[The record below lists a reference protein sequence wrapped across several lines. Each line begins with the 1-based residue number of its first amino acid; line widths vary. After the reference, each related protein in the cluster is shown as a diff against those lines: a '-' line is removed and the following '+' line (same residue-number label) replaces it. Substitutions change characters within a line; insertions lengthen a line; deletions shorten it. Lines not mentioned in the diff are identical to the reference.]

1 MNLVTFLRLF
11 EILFWLNLAHH
22 MDPIGMMYM
31 CPLYNKQKISGHLWP
46 LFEQFFLKIYNFIK
60 ILPLKASFNVRIL
73 HEIT

>member
-22 MDPIGMMYM
+22 MDPIEMIYM

-46 LFEQFFLKIYNFIK
+46 LFEQLKKKNYNFIK